1 MPAPSKILS
10 AVDIFDMSNPPDCD
24 MHAPFL
30 APRAAPGSPPRPYR
44 TPPLVRSQMSAP
56 LVCRAVL
63 AARIEVPQATVPKTT
78 ANHGPSQ
85 GREKGGGNNTE
96 RRAATTTSAP
106 RPAIAPSHPGSRS
119 LEGSRAAVMT
129 SPPIAAS
136 AATRDQW
143 PLRVHA
149 PNAPEPGPNRLHGSA
164 VARTARPNAASA
176 SVLTPRSGRG
186 VLGSAVSAAS
196 GPKTSAR
203 HSLPKFSPRTGV
215 EHARH
220 IGRPQPSH
228 RATAGLPG
236 CLSHRSR
243 TFDERSSAGTTEGYR
258 HPCAGRGWR
267 GGGGG

>member
-30 APRAAPGSPPRPYR
+30 APRAARGSPSRAYR

-78 ANHGPSQ
+78 ANHAPSQ
-85 GREKGGGNNTE
+85 GREKAGGNNTE

-106 RPAIAPSHPGSRS
+106 RPAIATSHPGSRNRES
-119 LEGSRAAVMT
+119 SRAAVMT
-129 SPPIAAS
+129 SPPIAAR

-143 PLRVHA
+143 PLPAHA
-149 PNAPEPGPNRLHGSA
+149 PNAPGTGPDRLHGTVGA
-164 VARTARPNAASA
+164 GTAGPNAVSA
-176 SVLTPRSGRG
+176 SHLTARSGRG
-186 VLGSAVSAAS
+186 VLGLVVSAAS

-203 HSLPKFSPRTGV
+203 HSLPKF
-215 EHARH
+215 
-220 IGRPQPSH
+220 
-228 RATAGLPG
+228 
-236 CLSHRSR
+236 
-243 TFDERSSAGTTEGYR
+243 
-258 HPCAGRGWR
+258 
-267 GGGGG
+267 